1 MSIYTGNDSDISS
14 SDNDLDENQ
23 IPIELE
29 KQENEEFLFTKATTN
44 NSIES
49 LETKDNADVVMK
61 DVVENDRIFRRS
73 AYLTQSE
80 QDDDVSKSLKPSPSK
95 KHKKTELTTQDTPMD
110 PGLIRNM
117 FCYFEENNIDIFT
130 IEVDSVTKATTT
142 VTAALLAPTD
152 VQENRTARV
161 EASIENTSNLEKYRG
176 PLQDQ
181 NENPGPVTGPGASL

>member
-161 EASIENTSNLEKYRG
+161 EESIENTSNLEKYRE

-181 NENPGPVTGPGASL
+181 NETPGPVTGPGASL